1 MFIII
6 WDKCFFTQKNLF
18 FTQKKLFSSRVT
30 FSHTK
35 LENTQKRTKNTFF
48 HTKNWQ
54 KRTTSKSHKKK
65 LFCTQNS
72 LFFTQISSRNYL
84 TKTFFHTLFLT
95 QNSLFFTQMYVLTE
109 SLFFGILQYF
119 RTQSNLYC
127 KIACLGMLFNGPKT
141 RNRLE
146 NYIYRNNLALI

>member
-1 MFIII
+1 MKEK

-54 KRTTSKSHKKK
+54 KRTTSKI
-65 LFCTQNS
+65 TQK
-72 LFFTQISSRNYL
+72 
-84 TKTFFHTLFLT
+84 KTFLHT
-95 QNSLFFTQMYVLTE
+95 
-109 SLFFGILQYF
+109 
-119 RTQSNLYC
+119 
-127 KIACLGMLFNGPKT
+127 
-141 RNRLE
+141 
-146 NYIYRNNLALI
+146 ALNAHNI

>member
-1 MFIII
+1 M
-6 WDKCFFTQKNLF
+6 
-18 FTQKKLFSSRVT
+18 T

-35 LENTQKRTKNTFF
+35 LENTQKWTKNTFF

-65 LFCTQNS
+65 